1 MPACSIKRINAILYC
16 RDWENTVKFYRD
28 VLKLMVNYKTEWL
41 VEFQLVDNTYLS
53 IANAVGTS
61 IQSSN
66 GDGIT
71 LSFQVETVDVV
82 HRQLREIGVE
92 TGPIKPI
99 WGARAFY
106 IFDPE
111 GHRIELWS

>member
-1 MPACSIKRINAILYC
+1 MSGIGINRINTVLYC
-16 RDWENTVKFYRD
+16 RNWGATVKFYRD
-28 VLKLMVNYKTEWL
+28 VLKLSVNYEAKWL
-41 VEFQLVDNTYLS
+41 VEFRLIDNTFLS
-53 IANAVGTS
+53 IANTASTS
-61 IQSSN
+61 IQSSK
-66 GDGIT
+66 GSGIT
-71 LSFQVETVDVV
+71 LSFQVENVDAVQ
-82 HRQLREIGVE
+82 RQLNEIGIE

>member
-1 MPACSIKRINAILYC
+1 MPGGCIKRINTILYC
-16 RDWENTVKFYRD
+16 RNWNDTVKFYRD
-28 VLKLMVNYKTEWL
+28 VLKLGVNHRAEWL
-41 VEFQLVDNTYLS
+41 VEFQLIDNTFLS
-53 IANAVGTS
+53 IANAAGTS
-61 IQSSN
+61 IKSSN

-71 LSFQVETVDVV
+71 LSFQVEDIDAA
-82 HRQLREIGVE
+82 HRQLHEIGLK
-92 TGPIKPI
+92 TSPIKPI

>member
-1 MPACSIKRINAILYC
+1 MFGIGINRINTILYC
-16 RDWENTVKFYRD
+16 RNWNDTVKFYRD
-28 VLKLMVNYKTEWL
+28 VLQLGVNYEAEWL
-41 VEFQLVDNTYLS
+41 VEFRLIDNTFLS
-53 IANAVGTS
+53 IANTASTS
-61 IQSSN
+61 IQSSK
-66 GDGIT
+66 GSGIT
-71 LSFQVETVDVV
+71 LSFQVENVDAVQ
-82 HRQLREIGVE
+82 RQLHDIDME